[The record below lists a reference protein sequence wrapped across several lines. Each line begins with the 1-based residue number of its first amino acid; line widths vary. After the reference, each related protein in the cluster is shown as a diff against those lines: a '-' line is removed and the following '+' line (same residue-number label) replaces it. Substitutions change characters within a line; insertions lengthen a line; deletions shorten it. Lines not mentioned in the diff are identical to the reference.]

1 MEATPT
7 GKLARIVEA
16 YRVAYAWSG
25 KWMPRSALWFEGLTP
40 NFLEIIARAMRA
52 RPPHLDEGSAAF
64 GVHPCLIWGYYSR
77 REAVGRKRGTMKL
90 AFTAVIAIAFGAGS
104 MLLAQDMV
112 EYSNIAS
119 KPPVG
124 LQGLSN
130 KINSA
135 MEKTA
140 SASEKTGAKPGVQEI
155 TTSNSAKPLAKP
167 TPPAIFVLS
176 DGKRIESSQYLLTAS
191 NVVLQDGTAQRTIP
205 LSAINVKDTEAE
217 NQKRGVNLKIPT
229 SGSQIT
235 LSF

>member
-1 MEATPT
+1 
-7 GKLARIVEA
+7 
-16 YRVAYAWSG
+16 
-25 KWMPRSALWFEGLTP
+25 
-40 NFLEIIARAMRA
+40 
-52 RPPHLDEGSAAF
+52 
-64 GVHPCLIWGYYSR
+64 
-77 REAVGRKRGTMKL
+77 MKL
-90 AFTAVIAIAFGAGS
+90 VFIAVVTIVFGASGA
-104 MLLAQDMV
+104 LLAQDMV
-112 EYSNIAS
+112 EYSNIAT

-140 SASEKTGAKPGVQEI
+140 SASEKSGAKPGVQEI
-155 TTSNSAKPLAKP
+155 KPSNSAQPVPKP
-167 TPPAIFVLS
+167 TPPAVFVLS

-205 LSAINVKDTEAE
+205 WNAVNMKETQSE
-217 NQKRGVNLKIPT
+217 NQKRGVDLKIPT